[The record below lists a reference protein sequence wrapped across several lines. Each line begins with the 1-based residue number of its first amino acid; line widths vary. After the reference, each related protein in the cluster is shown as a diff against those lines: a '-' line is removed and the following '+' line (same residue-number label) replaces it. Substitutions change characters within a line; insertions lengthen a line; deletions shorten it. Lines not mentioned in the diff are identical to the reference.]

1 MPLEGTGAEMRRLSE
16 LRVKEVRKVFG
27 RQVALGGVSFA
38 VQPGRIALLVGPNG
52 AGKSTLLAILSTL
65 SRPSSGE
72 VRYGE
77 HDHAYAERHLRGRIG
92 LLAHTPMLYERM
104 TGRENL
110 LFFARMYGVPEA
122 AAAVSRTLTRVGMED
137 AADRPVSQLS
147 RGMAQRLALARA
159 LLSDPDLLL
168 LDEPFTG
175 LDREA
180 VGLLRD
186 ELEAARAGGRLV
198 LVVTHDLEAVDGL
211 CGHLLVLREGRL
223 AVEQAESALSSQR
236 ILELYHG
243 PA

>member
-1 MPLEGTGAEMRRLSE
+1 MRRLTE
-16 LRVKEVRKVFG
+16 VRVEEVRKIFG

-38 VQPGRIALLVGPNG
+38 LQPGRTALLVGPNG

-122 AAAVSRTLTRVGMED
+122 AAAVSRYLTRVGMEN

-159 LLSDPDLLL
+159 LLADPDLLL

-186 ELEAARAGGRLV
+186 ELEAARAAGRLV

-211 CGHLLVLREGRL
+211 CGHLLVLRGGRL
-223 AVEQAESALSSQR
+223 AVEQAESALSSRR

>member
-1 MPLEGTGAEMRRLSE
+1 MPLEGTGSEMRRLSE